1 MTLQSISF
9 KFFAKIMRGSCVFV
23 VQVVLVLTLQ
33 ATLKKFDQKVKH
45 CNQSTYQP
53 SKVTNMEILA

>member
-1 MTLQSISF
+1 
-9 KFFAKIMRGSCVFV
+9 MRGSCVFV